1 VSLTHLRREVLAAN
15 RASVPSGLVVL
26 SFGNASGVDRTAGV
40 MVTKPSG
47 GPFGEAIR
55 AMAFQ
60 AMPLRPDAPPV
71 DDAQL
76 DRQLHRKHG
85 PGADHG
91 QPR

>member
-1 VSLTHLRREVLAAN
+1 
-15 RASVPSGLVVL
+15 
-26 SFGNASGVDRTAGV
+26 
-40 MVTKPSG
+40 MVTRPSG
-47 GPFGEAIR
+47 GPFGGAVR